1 MITIHPQRQ
10 RAGDRIP
17 SDSQKP
23 VTEQVQSFPAPISG
37 WVTNENMALQRP
49 DSAFVLDNFWPTTVA
64 IEARGGYE
72 ARVNV
77 AGEVATLHEYS
88 AGGRYFA
95 TDNNAI
101 YAFDANTAIGTTL
114 TSVVS
119 GLNSGDFQGIETQN
133 DAGSFLTLVNGF
145 DPLHLYDG
153 TTWHAVTD
161 VSAPHAITGVDTD
174 KLKFAWNYRNRTW
187 FVQKDSMNAWYL
199 GINSVSGPATKFP
212 LAGVFRKGGQL
223 HSGATFSSDSGDGM
237 DDRIIFT
244 TDQGE
249 IAIYSGDPAVSI
261 SLIGVYDIGAP
272 IADDPYI
279 TVGGDVLVATVAGVI
294 PVSGAVQK
302 GPEQLKL
309 VSVSRP
315 IEREWEYWVY
325 LQPKGWKVQKWATK
339 GMAVF
344 AVPSSEV
351 PFAFVVNL
359 ETGAWTRFTEW
370 QANALATF
378 GGELYLANG
387 SNVYLSDAT
396 GTDDGKP
403 IIYRV
408 CLAFSGLASAASF
421 KTAKRARGTF
431 RRGIDFTP
439 QFSIASDYAERF
451 PAPPSSAA
459 SLSQGGNAIWDA
471 SPWDTTPWAS
481 YGRNKGARTQWHVVR
496 GMGHALAVQLQITS
510 AETARPDFE
519 LVSMDLTYTMG
530 GT

>member
-17 SDSQKP
+17 SESRKP
-23 VTEQVQSFPAPISG
+23 VTEQVQSFSAPIAG

-77 AGEVATLHEYS
+77 AGTVTSLHEYS
-88 AGGRYFA
+88 AGAEYVVS
-95 TDNNAI
+95 DDSAI
-101 YAFDANTAIGTTL
+101 YTFDANTAIGTTL
-114 TSVVS
+114 SPVVT
-119 GLNSGDFQGIETQN
+119 GLASGDFRGVETQN

-145 DPLHLYDG
+145 DPLQLYDG
-153 TTWHAVTD
+153 TTWHSVTAT
-161 VSAPHAITGVDTD
+161 SAPHSILGVDTD
-174 KLKFAWNYRNRTW
+174 KLTFAWNYRNRTW
-187 FVQKDSMNAWYL
+187 FVQSDNMNAWYL
-199 GINSVSGPATKFP
+199 GINSVSGQATKFP
-212 LAGVFRKGGQL
+212 LAGVFRKGGKL

-237 DDRIIFT
+237 DDRIIFM

-261 SLIGVYDIGAP
+261 ALIGVYDVGAP

-294 PVSGAVQK
+294 PVSGAIQK

-309 VSVSRP
+309 VSVSQP

-325 LQPKGWKVQKWATK
+325 LQPKGWKVHKWVTR
-339 GMAVF
+339 GMALF
-344 AVPSSEV
+344 SVPSSEV

-359 ETGAWTRFTEW
+359 ETGAWTRFTDW
-370 QANALATF
+370 RANALATF

-387 SNVYLSDAT
+387 STAYLADAT
-396 GTDDGKP
+396 GTDDGRP
-403 IIYRV
+403 IVYRM
-408 CLAFSGLASAASF
+408 CLAFSGLANLAAF
-421 KTAKRARGTF
+421 KSAKRVRGTF
-431 RRGIDFTP
+431 RRSLTLTP
-439 QFSIASDYAERF
+439 QFSIACNYQDRF
-451 PAPPSSAA
+451 PAPPPSTATV
-459 SLSQGGNAIWDA
+459 SQNSAIWDA
-471 SPWDTTPWAS
+471 APWDVTPWAS
-481 YGRNKGARTQWHVVR
+481 YGRSKGARTQWHVVH
-496 GMGHALAVQLQITS
+496 GMGQALAVQLQITS